1 MDITVAGLGLA
12 VHERLELHKNRI
24 TPLPEKDVGK
34 RISVVTGIH
43 GDELEG
49 QYAAW
54 LLNRRLMEHPEYLH
68 ATVDIYPAVN
78 PLGINTIQRSIPLF
92 DVDLNRIFPGEKR
105 RPGGR
110 IFCK

>member
-1 MDITVAGLGLA
+1 MDITVAGLDLA

-24 TPLPEKDVGK
+24 TPLPEKDGGK

-54 LLNRRLMEHPEYLH
+54 LLNRRLMEHP
-68 ATVDIYPAVN
+68 
-78 PLGINTIQRSIPLF
+78 
-92 DVDLNRIFPGEKR
+92 RIFARHR
-105 RPGGR
+105 RYLSCRQSAGH
-110 IFCK
+110 

>member
-12 VHERLELHKNRI
+12 VHERLEVHKNRI
-24 TPLPEKDVGK
+24 TPLPEKDGSK

-49 QYAAW
+49 QYTAW
-54 LLNRRLMEHPEYLH
+54 LLNRRLTEHPEYLH

-92 DVDLNRIFPGEKR
+92 DVDLNRIFPGGKR

>member
-24 TPLPEKDVGK
+24 TPLPEKDGGK

-49 QYAAW
+49 QM
-54 LLNRRLMEHPEYLH
+54 RR
-68 ATVDIYPAVN
+68 
-78 PLGINTIQRSIPLF
+78 GF
-92 DVDLNRIFPGEKR
+92 
-105 RPGGR
+105 
-110 IFCK
+110 